1 MGGCRPFLCNFVGE
15 WKAQLKERLK
25 IHTKTAFFECSC
37 IRNFFIAM
45 VPEQKIGTHNNR
57 NRLCLCSHFQRYSY
71 TCMEDIYTKL
81 VKSSVSPY
89 ILISTHLYLLIR
101 DDSRAEISQEEH
113 GHIYV
118 HVYKFSGA
126 FIPIHR
132 RYENASD
139 HKTAIFSLF
148 LCVFSTSP
156 STVPSTHQQNCTKM
170 AYNLPSKMMLYFMK

>member
-1 MGGCRPFLCNFVGE
+1 
-15 WKAQLKERLK
+15 
-25 IHTKTAFFECSC
+25 
-37 IRNFFIAM
+37 
-45 VPEQKIGTHNNR
+45 
-57 NRLCLCSHFQRYSY
+57 
-71 TCMEDIYTKL
+71 MEDIYTKL

-148 LCVFSTSP
+148 LCVFFTSP
-156 STVPSTHQQNCTKM
+156 PNCAFHQTTKI
-170 AYNLPSKMMLYFMK
+170 AQKWPTTSHRRWCFTSWNVSIFRTDTYTCLIYNMTTFYMIWYTPWYFLIILSRNADT

>member
-1 MGGCRPFLCNFVGE
+1 
-15 WKAQLKERLK
+15 
-25 IHTKTAFFECSC
+25 
-37 IRNFFIAM
+37 
-45 VPEQKIGTHNNR
+45 
-57 NRLCLCSHFQRYSY
+57 
-71 TCMEDIYTKL
+71 MEDIYTKL

-139 HKTAIFSLF
+139 HKTLDFPSF
-148 LCVFSTSP
+148 FCVFSTSP
-156 STVPSTHQQNCTKM
+156 STVPSTQPPKNWLKM
-170 AYNLPSKMMLYFMK
+170 AYNLPSKMMLYFIKCAHFSYRYLYMSILYHHNFSYDLIHSLIPFDHPCSKSGHLNDTHCGIKIYVNGWYLKSYIHI